1 MICFNTTPRWW
12 KGIGFS
18 ANFVLVMHQ
27 LCMTEWMTK
36 NTVLVS
42 MYGDSSY
49 GNGEADKKIPFGD
62 SPFTYGVCTHSGINI
77 DT

>member
-18 ANFVLVMHQ
+18 ANFVLMMHQ
-27 LCMTEWMTK
+27 LCMTEWMAK

-49 GNGEADKKIPFGD
+49 GNREADKKTLLGTPRFHMVFAPIRGL
-62 SPFTYGVCTHSGINI
+62 T
-77 DT
+77 